1 MHYILREDGILIVE
15 IPDNKK
21 AIDYLKNVEPRDEAE
36 KQYIAYLVAR
46 LERRKST

>member
-21 AIDYLKNVEPRDEAE
+21 AVAYLKGIEPQDEAE
-36 KQYIAYLVAR
+36 RQYIRYLIAR
-46 LERRKST
+46 LEHKGV